1 MGSIFCIQGIQKCY
15 SVDTFETDDEEA
27 YEYDSTIPSKPPSYK
42 TYRLNTPSPQPFND
56 TLM

>member
-15 SVDTFETDDEEA
+15 SAESFETDDE
-27 YEYDSTIPSKPPSYK
+27 YESSLQSKPPSYK

-56 TLM
+56 TPR